1 MKWDGNGSV
10 VCDHPR
16 EAWLAPRDSHAFVH
30 YKLEQL
36 KGTDPAYGNQR
47 ATYQLAHD
55 KAKTAFD
62 VEVALDIVE
71 RCIQE
76 PVLDR
81 LADVVFETRK
91 SPIFVFPHL
100 PFDDE
105 DEVVGNRALTGTA
118 TNALPFAYARF
129 LAETLGGTISSDIIQ
144 IARVGRTRL
153 PRWLKFICQ
162 PAFEGPVDR
171 TRPYLILDDVM
182 ATGGTLAAL
191 RSYIIR
197 HGGSVA
203 GTTALANKTGLHQKF
218 AIADQTLN
226 VLKSTYGSGLERYWK
241 ETFGHDLHALTED
254 EAQFLALFPAEFG
267 GRRGDELLLG
277 LRERINQ
284 AAAKG
289 G

>member
-1 MKWDGNGSV
+1 MMKWENGSII
-10 VCDHPR
+10 CDHPR
-16 EAWLAPRDSHAFVH
+16 APWRLPQDGQALVH
-30 YKLEQL
+30 CKLERL
-36 KGTDPAYGNQR
+36 KGTDPSYGNQK
-47 ATYQLAHD
+47 ATYRLAYA
-55 KAKTAFD
+55 KAKTTFD

-76 PVLDR
+76 NVIDA
-81 LADVVFETRK
+81 LADVIFYTRK
-91 SPIFVFPHL
+91 APILVFPHL

-105 DEVVGNRALTGTA
+105 DEVVGKLPLTETA
-118 TNALPFAYARF
+118 TNAVPFAYARF

-144 IARVGRTRL
+144 VARVGRTRL
-153 PRWLKFICQ
+153 PRWMKFICQ
-162 PAFEGPVDR
+162 PSFEGPVVTD
-171 TRPYLILDDVM
+171 RPYLILDDVM

-191 RSYIIR
+191 RSYLIR
-197 HGGSVA
+197 QGGTVA
-203 GTTALANKTGLHQKF
+203 GITTLANKSGLHQKF

-254 EAQFLALFPAEFG
+254 EAQFLAVFPAELG
-267 GRRGDELLLG
+267 GRRGDELLFD